1 MFRKGN
7 IKGLSLLKGW
17 REGMKVATDNRF
29 TVLSYE
35 QKKVVLFSDFSLSLQ
50 ATSDDYDFDAN
61 LVLMKLYV
69 LCCLHVYHNPF
80 CLLAFWPRSSSFPPP
95 TLPPPLLPPLPPPL
109 SSSSSSPSSPV
120 HIRYQFHPTK
130 ASSNVACQILLK
142 ALTNLPTTD
151 VIMLKAVL
159 PTSLVS

>member
-95 TLPPPLLPPLPPPL
+95 TLPPPLLPPLPPLSPPPPL
-109 SSSSSSPSSPV
+109 CISGINSTQPRLAPMLPV
-120 HIRYQFHPTK
+120 RSY
-130 ASSNVACQILLK
+130 SRL
-142 ALTNLPTTD
+142 
-151 VIMLKAVL
+151 
-159 PTSLVS
+159 